1 MATPMKKKST
11 SMAPPPPATPRAK
24 FPDSTVE
31 QTTQLFLVFRL
42 ILLTQV
48 RRLEEVVDQLE
59 NWFAL
64 RNSAELDD
72 LCLEVGWFYH
82 FKLHI
87 TLKSQENVLVKKTS
101 FQS

>member
-1 MATPMKKKST
+1 M
-11 SMAPPPPATPRAK
+11 
-24 FPDSTVE
+24 
-31 QTTQLFLVFRL
+31 
-42 ILLTQV
+42 
-48 RRLEEVVDQLE
+48 DQLE

-87 TLKSQENVLVKKTS
+87 TLKSQENVLVKKTQFSDLIFAGRS
-101 FQS
+101 FEEAGARLAEEEEDKSTSTPSC

>member
-1 MATPMKKKST
+1 MANSPTARWKKNY
-11 SMAPPPPATPRAK
+11 
-24 FPDSTVE
+24 FIC
-31 QTTQLFLVFRL
+31 LVLGL

>member
-1 MATPMKKKST
+1 
-11 SMAPPPPATPRAK
+11 MAPPPPATPRAK

-31 QTTQLFLVFRL
+31 QTIHVLVFGL

-64 RNSAELDD
+64 RNSVELDD
-72 LCLEVGWFYH
+72 LCLEVGW
-82 FKLHI
+82 L
-87 TLKSQENVLVKKTS
+87 SVKVTY
-101 FQS
+101 

>member
-1 MATPMKKKST
+1 M
-11 SMAPPPPATPRAK
+11 
-24 FPDSTVE
+24 
-31 QTTQLFLVFRL
+31 
-42 ILLTQV
+42 

-64 RNSAELDD
+64 RNSVELDD
-72 LCLEVGWFYH
+72 LCLEVGW